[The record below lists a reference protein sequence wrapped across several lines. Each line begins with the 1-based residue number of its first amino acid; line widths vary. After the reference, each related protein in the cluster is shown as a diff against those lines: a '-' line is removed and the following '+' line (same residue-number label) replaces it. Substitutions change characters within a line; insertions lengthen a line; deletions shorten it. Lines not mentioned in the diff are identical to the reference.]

1 MVSVVGGLYGH
12 IDPERALR
20 MLKNHLLPLE

>member
-20 MLKNHLLPLE
+20 MLKRHLALLE